1 MVANAVTMPKAS
13 SHYIVHNLT
22 SSELKD
28 VKGDLCHSSCQRCD
42 LTIVSSLRDSMTAQ
56 ARISVR

>member
-13 SHYIVHNLT
+13 SRYIVHNLT

-28 VKGDLCHSSCQRCD
+28 VKGTCAIPRAKDV
-42 LTIVSSLRDSMTAQ
+42 T
-56 ARISVR
+56 